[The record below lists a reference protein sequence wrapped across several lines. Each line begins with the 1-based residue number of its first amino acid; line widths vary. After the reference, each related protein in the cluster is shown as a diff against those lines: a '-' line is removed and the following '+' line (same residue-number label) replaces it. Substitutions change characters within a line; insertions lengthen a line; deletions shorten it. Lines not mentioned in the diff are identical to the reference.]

1 MVQTKKQA
9 PGVILKKGQKFVVT
23 IKRLGINGEGI
34 GYYKKKI
41 VFIPKALPGE
51 VVLAQIVQA
60 RPKYLEARLLKIKKK
75 SPDRVEP
82 VDKYDVGGIELEH
95 LAYPEQLK
103 FKQDVIAQ
111 ALAKFRPK
119 GYQTYPILETL
130 GMEEPYHYRN
140 KAQFQ
145 VRQTKTGLIAGLY
158 KANSHQLVDLPTF
171 ETQRPLTLKI
181 IRQVLSLLEKWHI
194 SIYDEQK
201 HTGLVRTLVVRE
213 SFATGKAQLVLVTTS
228 KKFPQKNGF
237 LTDLKQLL
245 PEVISVMQNIN
256 PKKTSLIWG
265 EETFLLAGQETITE
279 TLGPLSFELS
289 ARAFFQMNPPQ
300 TKVLYDEVKK
310 ALDLTANETLVDAY
324 CGVGTIGAYVGQNAK
339 EVRGMDVISEAVAD
353 AQKNAQKYGLPKTL
367 YEVGQAED
375 ILPKWIAEGFSF
387 DALVVDPP
395 RTGLDKKL
403 IQTILHYAP
412 AKFVYVSCNPSTLA
426 RDLVDLTK
434 VYDVE
439 YIRSID
445 MFPQTARVECVVK
458 LVKRR

>member
-1 MVQTKKQA
+1 MAQIKKQEA
-9 PGVILKKGQKFVVT
+9 GVFLKKGQKFVLT

-51 VVLAQIVQA
+51 VVLAQVVQA
-60 RPKYLEARLLKIKKK
+60 RPKYIEAQLLKLKKV
-75 SPDRVEP
+75 SPMRVEP

-111 ALAKFRPK
+111 ALAKFRPRDYK
-119 GYQTYPILETL
+119 NYPILETL
-130 GMEEPYHYRN
+130 GMDEPYHYRN

-145 VRQTKTGLIAGLY
+145 VRQTKTGLSAGLY

-181 IRQVLSLLEKWHI
+181 MRQVLKLLEKWQV
-194 SIYDEQK
+194 SIYDERK
-201 HTGLVRTLVVRE
+201 HAGFLRTLVVRE
-213 SFATGKAQLVLVTTS
+213 SFATGEAQLVLITTS
-228 KKFPQKNGF
+228 QKFPQKNGF
-237 LTDLKQLL
+237 LADLKQLL
-245 PEVISVMQNIN
+245 PEVTSVMQNIN

-265 EETFLLAGQETITE
+265 EETFRLAGKETITE
-279 TLGPLSFELS
+279 TLGPISFELS

-310 ALDLTANETLVDAY
+310 ALALTANETLVDAY
-324 CGVGTIGAYVGQNAK
+324 CGVGTIGAYVGKNAK
-339 EVRGMDVISEAVAD
+339 EVRGMDIVPEAIAD
-353 AQKNAQKYGLPKTL
+353 AQKNALKYELPNAR

-375 ILPKWIAEGFSF
+375 ILPSWIKAGFSF

-403 IQTILHYAP
+403 IQTILQYQP
-412 AKFVYVSCNPSTLA
+412 QKFVYVSCNPSTLA
-426 RDLVDLTK
+426 RDLVELSQ

-439 YIRSID
+439 YIRSVD

-458 LVKRR
+458 LNKRQ